1 MKKIRIGMVC
11 PYGWD
16 TPGGVQTHMKDLAEY
31 LISEGH
37 YVSVLAPVSDDSISI
52 EDYVVNAGKPISI
65 PVNGSVARVL
75 FGPLASS
82 RAKQWIAAGDFDLL
96 HLHEPAIPSLSLLA
110 CSAAEGPIV
119 GTFHVST
126 PKKKAI
132 YAIGPI
138 LEPIVEKLTARIAV
152 SELARSTLKA
162 HFDTDAVVIP
172 NGIDGE
178 KYANAKVNPEYTG
191 PNSIGFMGRFE
202 EPRKGLQVLI
212 DSLAIVARFIP
223 DVKYLIAGPGDSEE
237 FLKQL
242 NPQLQSRIEFL
253 GRLSDQQK
261 ESFLKSVDVYVAP
274 NTGGES
280 FGIIL
285 TEALS
290 AGTAVVASDIPA
302 FKAVLENG
310 EVGVLFK
317 NQDSADLAKVIVG
330 LLRDDER
337 RKKLA
342 HNEKLKACTRWQLLV
357 VSESHFP
364 LRIGSGVGD
373 ESREH
378 TRAVIVDIN
387 WVVLILLCIAFRQ
400 IAPPG

>member
-1 MKKIRIGMVC
+1 MVC

-16 TPGGVQTHMKDLAEY
+16 TPGGVQSHMRDLAEY
-31 LISEGH
+31 LIGEGH
-37 YVSVLAPVSDDSISI
+37 FVSILAPISDDAVSF

-82 RAKQWIAAGDFDLL
+82 RAKQWIASGDFDLL

-110 CSAAEGPIV
+110 CSAAEGPLV

-152 SELARSTLKA
+152 SELARSTLKD

-172 NGIDGE
+172 NGIDGQ
-178 KYANAKVNPEYTG
+178 KYANAPITKEFSG
-191 PNSIGFMGRFE
+191 PNTIGFMGRFE

-212 DSLAIVARFIP
+212 DSLAIVARFVP
-223 DVKYLIAGPGDSEE
+223 DVKYLIAGPGDSDE
-237 FLKQL
+237 FVKNL
-242 NPQLQSRIEFL
+242 NPQLQNRITFL
-253 GRLSDQQK
+253 GRLSDRQK
-261 ESFLKSVDVYVAP
+261 ESFLKSVEIYVAP

-310 EVGVLFK
+310 EVGALFR
-317 NQDSADLAKVIVG
+317 NEDSSDLAKVIVA
-330 LLRDDER
+330 LLRDDAR

-342 HNEKLKACTRWQLLV
+342 TNGRLSAQKYDWQV
-357 VSESHFP
+357 VAEQIESVYEMAIAGGQRVTLSSENRFW
-364 LRIGSGVGD
+364 
-373 ESREH
+373 SR
-378 TRAVIVDIN
+378 R
-387 WVVLILLCIAFRQ
+387 
-400 IAPPG
+400 